1 MRQEN
6 RETEGRISGMAGNN
20 RDFPATADWDDGL
33 SLVGIILPGLVA
45 GGIGASIA
53 LILGWNWLG
62 VLIAYSAG
70 GSSGLLGAGLFIALR
85 ERRKHHPTFAAH
97 GHADDG
103 SDYVTPRHGT

>member
-6 RETEGRISGMAGNN
+6 RETEGRISDRTGID
-20 RDFPATADWDDGL
+20 RDFPATADWDDGP

-70 GSSGLLGAGLFIALR
+70 GSVGLLGAGLFIAVR

-97 GHADDG
+97 GRADDRP
-103 SDYVTPRHGT
+103 DYVAPRHGT